1 MKKVTAYESSNGRL
15 YHTEEECLKYEKKL
29 AQFPKVAVTE
39 EELKDWNQ
47 SFCTQMPNGVIKR
60 TTKRQETPSGQITRK
75 VEYIVG
81 GYTMT
86 INGGMA
92 AHYLEHV
99 GASYSNKK
107 KQYEDHREVGRM
119 VARAILEGKEIT
131 DELLEGIVHEF
142 NAADKY
148 AKMYVETK
156 KVGKQW
162 YIDDNRWKTGVV
174 PPLFFNIEKND

>member
-15 YHTEEECLKYEKKL
+15 FHTEEECLKYEKKL

-47 SFCTQMPNGVIKR
+47 SFCTQKPNGVIKR
-60 TTKRQETPSGQITRK
+60 TTKRQERPSGQITRK

-86 INGGMA
+86 INSGMA
-92 AHYLEHV
+92 AHHLEHSGELYV
-99 GASYSNKK
+99 DKK
-107 KQYEDHREVGRM
+107 KQYDDFRNVGRV
-119 VARAILEGKEIT
+119 VAQAILEGKEIT

-148 AKMYVETK
+148 AKMYVETSK
-156 KVGKQW
+156 EGKQW
-162 YIDDNRWKTGVV
+162 FIDDNRWKTGGMS
-174 PPLFFNIEKND
+174 PLFFNIEKND